1 MRLIKPAI
9 IILLYC
15 SIKTSAQFSIETFLN
30 EPIDQSITSIKEK
43 LSDKKFEVNL
53 DGTFDMIT
61 YYDWL
66 EPVSININ
74 LMFKKNGNQVSKS
87 ISNAKES
94 EDEAKKLFD
103 ILNAALIQKYGNSVS
118 QKSLFGVTVYSW
130 YGTGGS
136 AITFAQR
143 SNKTIL
149 MIMTFK

>member
-1 MRLIKPAI
+1 MKYIKLVMVVSLFCCI
-9 IILLYC
+9 EIY
-15 SIKTSAQFSIETFLN
+15 AQFSIETFLN
-30 EPIDQSITSIKEK
+30 EPLDQTMTSMKEK
-43 LSDKKFEVNL
+43 LSDKKFVENL
-53 DGTFDMIT
+53 DGTFNILT
-61 YYDWL
+61 YFDWL
-66 EPVSININ
+66 EPISIKINI
-74 LMFKKNGNQVSKS
+74 MFKKDGNQISKS

-103 ILNAALIQKYGNSVS
+103 ILNAALIKKFGNSVF